1 MKTKKKILTP
11 EEIIQ
16 NADAA
21 LQPWKISS
29 SNPEENRLDVVIAVK
44 DVKACTQALIEKKWG
59 YLAAITGLDRPEYVI
74 AEGTNVKTALPDN
87 GQIEVLYHFCSGP
100 VITTLRVKVPYAN
113 PAIDSICDIIPSAT
127 LYERET
133 MELLG
138 IDFVGTPSTEKL
150 LLPDNW
156 PAGVYPLRKSFTGLP
171 KSTEA
176 EGR

>member
-1 MKTKKKILTP
+1 MKTKKKLLTP

-21 LQPWKISS
+21 LQPWKVSS
-29 SNPEENRLDVVIAVK
+29 SNPEENRLDVVIAAK
-44 DVKACTQALIEKKWG
+44 DIKACTQALIDIKWG
-59 YLAAITGLDRPEYVI
+59 YLSAITGLDHPEYSI

-87 GQIEVLYHFCSGP
+87 GQVEVLYHFCSGP
-100 VITTLRVKVPYAN
+100 VVVTLRVMVPYAN

-133 MELLG
+133 IELLG

-150 LLPDNW
+150 LLPDDW
-156 PAGVYPLRKSFTGLP
+156 PAGVFPLRKSFISLE
-171 KSTEA
+171 KATESQK
-176 EGR
+176 R